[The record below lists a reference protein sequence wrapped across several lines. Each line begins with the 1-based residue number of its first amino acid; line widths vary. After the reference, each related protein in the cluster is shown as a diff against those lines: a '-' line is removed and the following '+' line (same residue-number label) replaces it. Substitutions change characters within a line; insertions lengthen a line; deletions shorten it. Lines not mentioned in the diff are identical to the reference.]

1 MITVTME
8 SGGAS
13 PMPPSGTS
21 ASNIP
26 LEQRK
31 TKICVYCGSSPG
43 TKPEHMEAA
52 RQLARVMAANNIGLG
67 ESHTPSPSSTLA
79 SSPFVE

>member
-1 MITVTME
+1 MVAME

-13 PMPPSGTS
+13 PMPRTS
-21 ASNIP
+21 TP
-26 LEQRK
+26 LKGSVDDTPFEQRK

-52 RQLARVMAANNIGLG
+52 RQLAQVMHDNNIGLG
-67 ESHTPSPSSTLA
+67 KL
-79 SSPFVE
+79 